1 MAGGE
6 LFGHV
11 HSVRAFVGQ
20 VKHSFVKQM
29 FDRLLTTNS
38 CSCHATNSRSSN
50 MCSIGTRVFIKKGV
64 HQIAATTNRNHE
76 RAVMAIA
83 VVIPG
88 QFGDRR
94 PISQVYARRR
104 LMAVLTVFAI
114 VLVLLVG
121 AGHVVANRGGAP
133 ASASA
138 IRPVSARVA
147 TAPAVRTIYIVQAG
161 DTLWSIGQRF
171 RGHTALADYVDE
183 LVSANG
189 GTHLQIAQP
198 LALP

>member
-1 MAGGE
+1 
-6 LFGHV
+6 
-11 HSVRAFVGQ
+11 
-20 VKHSFVKQM
+20 
-29 FDRLLTTNS
+29 
-38 CSCHATNSRSSN
+38 
-50 MCSIGTRVFIKKGV
+50 
-64 HQIAATTNRNHE
+64 
-76 RAVMAIA
+76 MAIA

-88 QFGDRR
+88 RFGEHR
-94 PISQVYARRR
+94 PAAQLYARRR
-104 LMAVLTVFAI
+104 LMVTLVVAAI

-138 IRPVSARVA
+138 IRPVSAAVVPVA
-147 TAPAVRTIYIVQAG
+147 PVTTNVYVVQPG

-171 RGHTALADYVDE
+171 HGDAPLADYVDA

-189 GTHLQIAQP
+189 GTKLQISQA

>member
-1 MAGGE
+1 
-6 LFGHV
+6 
-11 HSVRAFVGQ
+11 
-20 VKHSFVKQM
+20 
-29 FDRLLTTNS
+29 
-38 CSCHATNSRSSN
+38 
-50 MCSIGTRVFIKKGV
+50 
-64 HQIAATTNRNHE
+64 
-76 RAVMAIA
+76 MAIA

-88 QFGDRR
+88 RFVDRR

-104 LMAVLTVFAI
+104 LMAMLTLAAI

-138 IRPVSARVA
+138 IRPVTAAAAPVA
-147 TAPAVRTIYIVQAG
+147 DNVYVVQAG

-171 RGHTALADYVDE
+171 HGHTALADYVDT

-189 GTHLQIAQP
+189 GTRLQVSQP
-198 LALP
+198 LVLP